1 MPKRP
6 PAFYTPCLSDAVMKS
21 EPNLIGSVKQWL
33 AYYVTLAR
41 KSKLTSRETAELNAA
56 RSFIAEVSCLLNA
69 PKEEFASATPTQR
82 KEVSNQASDAMKL
95 VEAALARQWRADLLD
110 LI

>member
-1 MPKRP
+1 MPKKP

-21 EPNLIGSVKQWL
+21 EPDIVESVRQWCSYF
-33 AYYVTLAR
+33 AALAR
-41 KSKLTSRETAELNAA
+41 QTKLTPLQTAELGAA
-56 RSFIAEVSCLLNA
+56 RGFLAEVSDLNA